1 MRLQDTEHGMTRE
14 PPSELLA
21 GSRLRGVVFDLDDT
35 LILSTVDYARFKRLI
50 IESIATKGDD
60 AGLYSPDE
68 GIVGLIDRFSDRMLG
83 IGWTGGQVK
92 EALDEFERIM
102 DGVEM
107 ERVHETRELEGAREL
122 LEYLDSRGVRIGIL
136 TRGCREYAEEALR
149 LTGLRD
155 HVHAL
160 ECRNPDM
167 PAKPNPE
174 PYWHLVEQLG
184 VRPEETLFVGDYL
197 LDAICA
203 ERAGVPFLGVM
214 TGDLDEEQLRDA
226 GSIAVFPSVADLIP
240 WFESLLEERNEQ

>member
-1 MRLQDTEHGMTRE
+1 MRLQDTEHVMTRDA
-14 PPSELLA
+14 PSKLPT
-21 GSRLRGVVFDLDDT
+21 GSGLRGVVFDLDDT
-35 LILSTVDYARFKRLI
+35 LILSTVDYARFKTLI
-50 IESIATKGDD
+50 IESISTMGDD
-60 AGLYSPDE
+60 AGLYSPHE
-68 GIVGLIDRFSDRMLG
+68 GIVGLIDRFSDRMLEK
-83 IGWTGGQVK
+83 GWTDRQVK

-149 LTGLRD
+149 LTGLREY
-155 HVHAL
+155 VHAL

-184 VRPEETLFVGDYL
+184 LRPEDTIFVGDYL

-214 TGDLDEEQLRDA
+214 TGDLTEEQLREA
-226 GSIAVFPSVADLIP
+226 GSIAVFPSVADLLP
-240 WFESLLEERNEQ
+240 WFEPLLEGRNER